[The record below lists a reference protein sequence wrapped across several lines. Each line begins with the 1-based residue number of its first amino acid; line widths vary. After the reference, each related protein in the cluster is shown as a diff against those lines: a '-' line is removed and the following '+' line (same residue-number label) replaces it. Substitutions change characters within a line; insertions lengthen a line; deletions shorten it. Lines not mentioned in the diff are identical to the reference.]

1 MSEKGPT
8 KNATAETPQPTFEEA
23 LAELERIVRDL
34 EEGDT
39 GLNEALARYEQGVK
53 LLRHCHDLLEK
64 AERKIELLSGV
75 DAQGQPIAQPFDDQ
89 ALSLDEKAQ
98 SRGRRRTAS
107 PRPEHSP
114 GSGETDLD
122 ETGGLF

>member
-8 KNATAETPQPTFEEA
+8 KNATPEAPQPTFEEA
-23 LAELERIVRDL
+23 LAELEQIVHDL

-107 PRPEHSP
+107 PRPERAP
-114 GSGETDLD
+114 EPGETDLD